1 MAALT
6 GLCTLCHFDLN
17 FFGIVQIVDMH
28 AKAAGSHLLDGGR
41 TAVAVRKRLIPIR
54 IFTALAAV
62 GLTAQTVHGDSQ
74 TFVRF
79 LADRTVAHRAGFET
93 LHDAFDRLDFID
105 GDRLIDGFDI
115 QQTANGAFMLL
126 IRIHLGGIFLVQL
139 IIAGS
144 AGHLQFIDGFRV
156 EHMVFATGT
165 PLMIAARFQCR
176 IGRNR
181 LKGFLVPLDAL
192 FFEKLA
198 VKAADTR
205 GRAGKIFIHKLRG
218 NAESFEYLCAL
229 VGLNGGNAHFGSN
242 FDNAFG

>member
-1 MAALT
+1 M
-6 GLCTLCHFDLN
+6 
-17 FFGIVQIVDMH
+17 DMH
-28 AKAAGSHLLDGGR
+28 TKASGSHLLDGGG

-62 GLTAQTVHGDSQ
+62 GLTAQAVHGNGK
-74 TFVRF
+74 TFMGF
-79 LADRTVAHRAGFET
+79 LADGAIAHRAG
-93 LHDAFDRLDFID
+93 LKPLDDAFNRLDFID

-115 QQTANGAFMLL
+115 EQAANGAFMLL

-156 EHMVFATGT
+156 EHMVFAAGT
-165 PLMIAARFQCR
+165 PLMIAARFQCL

-181 LKGFLVPLDAL
+181 LKGFLVPLNAL